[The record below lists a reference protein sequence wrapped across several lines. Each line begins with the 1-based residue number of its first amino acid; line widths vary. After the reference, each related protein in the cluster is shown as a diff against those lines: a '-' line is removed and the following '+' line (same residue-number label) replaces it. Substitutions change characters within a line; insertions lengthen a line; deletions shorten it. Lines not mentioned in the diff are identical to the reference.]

1 MSHLAP
7 FLGAFDYFTYTH
19 LRQFSLAHLCP
30 TSRYPRERTGI
41 GVFMSQR
48 LARHKYYS
56 TNYKY
61 PLPQQLG
68 LLSIL
73 LGCRWPRCS
82 SLFKS
87 WCLWRGWVEER
98 ESLRASL
105 ASNSYRLFGLWTCY
119 KKWAPLFKFSYTCRF
134 MLVQVQ
140 QVQTSEMG
148 FCWCVQYSARLQAVV
163 PKMNILSTTGKWSGQ
178 GFSLSCYLISS

>member
-1 MSHLAP
+1 
-7 FLGAFDYFTYTH
+7 
-19 LRQFSLAHLCP
+19 
-30 TSRYPRERTGI
+30 
-41 GVFMSQR
+41 MSQR
-48 LARHKYYS
+48 LARNKYYS
-56 TNYKY
+56 NNYKY

-68 LLSIL
+68 VLSIL

-163 PKMNILSTTGKWSGQ
+163 PKMNILSTTGKWSGL
-178 GFSLSCYLISS
+178 GFSLSHYPISPRK